1 MKIRQYIKRQKELI
15 KEHKGTYKLYKVLR
29 FLVIVTAVLSFL
41 RGSYESVALCILSLL
56 LFLLPSIF
64 EEKLRVDIPGLFQG
78 IIYLFIFAAEILG
91 EVNHDYTAI
100 LGWATM
106 LHTING
112 FLCAAIGF
120 SLVYIL
126 NRNSKN
132 INLSPFY
139 LILVSFC
146 FSMTIGVLWEFIEF
160 TADQLFYLDMQKDF
174 IIKNIGSVT
183 LDPTHSQITYQ
194 VKDIIKTVIYTKGGT
209 QVVIPN
215 GYLDVGLLDTMKDLL
230 VNFIGAIVFS
240 VIGYFYLRN
249 EGKGHHFLKGLIV
262 KPKP

>member
-15 KEHKGTYKLYKVLR
+15 KEHKGTYKLYKFLR

-91 EVNHDYTAI
+91 EVNHYYTAI
-100 LGWATM
+100 LGWDTM

-132 INLSPFY
+132 IIQRISTYRHSILFLS
-139 LILVSFC
+139 LSVS
-146 FSMTIGVLWEFIEF
+146 
-160 TADQLFYLDMQKDF
+160 
-174 IIKNIGSVT
+174 
-183 LDPTHSQITYQ
+183 
-194 VKDIIKTVIYTKGGT
+194 
-209 QVVIPN
+209 
-215 GYLDVGLLDTMKDLL
+215 
-230 VNFIGAIVFS
+230 
-240 VIGYFYLRN
+240 R
-249 EGKGHHFLKGLIV
+249 
-262 KPKP
+262 